1 MKYYFLMILFV
12 LNSTILGIQAILGKE
27 WSQFKLVNNKLYGT
41 EEEENLR
48 FNIWRSNTKLIQEH
62 NRKFE
67 QGLVSYSLNMNKFGD
82 MVSFG

>member
-1 MKYYFLMILFV
+1 MILFV

-82 MVSFG
+82 MVSFE